1 MHAGG
6 HFKQKSSMGLHVYEG
21 QLNGTSKTFIPSK
34 GMKNKAKGQEP
45 LKKSKKYHMTFARLH
60 FEWFTP
66 QTEVAMYSKAN
77 NIKWIKMWIS
87 LKINGNEQKLKAI
100 N

>member
-1 MHAGG
+1 
-6 HFKQKSSMGLHVYEG
+6 
-21 QLNGTSKTFIPSK
+21 
-34 GMKNKAKGQEP
+34 MKNKAKGQEP
-45 LKKSKKYHMTFARLH
+45 LKKSKKDHMTFARLH

-66 QTEVAMYSKAN
+66 QTKVAMYSKVN

-87 LKINGNEQKLKAI
+87 LKINGNEQKLEAI